1 MKKYSLLVSLLCAV
15 LCLFLLS
22 ACDRHVLN
30 TEETPNSSSLAETEP
45 TAEPT
50 AVPTPEPTAEP
61 TPEPTPAPEE
71 ESVSSDVQEEED
83 ENALPAPEIGSE
95 AFKAEFIQNPIDAQ
109 YVEEMEYAA
118 SVSTMIYACNTASES
133 WKDQID
139 AVYMEILDT
148 AETERAAEIKAEQ
161 EAWIS
166 AQNDELKLIREAV
179 QSDDA
184 MASVT
189 VAENIMLY
197 YRSRA
202 IELCAALY
210 ELEGQLAFG

>member
-1 MKKYSLLVSLLCAV
+1 
-15 LCLFLLS
+15 
-22 ACDRHVLN
+22 
-30 TEETPNSSSLAETEP
+30 
-45 TAEPT
+45 
-50 AVPTPEPTAEP
+50 
-61 TPEPTPAPEE
+61 
-71 ESVSSDVQEEED
+71 
-83 ENALPAPEIGSE
+83 
-95 AFKAEFIQNPIDAQ
+95 
-109 YVEEMEYAA
+109 MEYAA

-184 MASVT
+184 MDSVT